1 MASPRRSPRFKLSP
15 KPKLPKKPRR
25 PKRVKNPAEDSV
37 RQANYQVELAAWE
50 AAKVEH
56 ENKMQKR
63 QAKQT
68 AGWKAARKS
77 AAEKDAP
84 PPAAPQAALSPPAL
98 AERGQ
103 TADAGTS
110 PMREPRHRLLRGD
123 LTRWLLE
130 VETVAARCGAGR
142 ASEVVFTHQRRFSG
156 LWFDPTPS
164 TEACLASSLTQPKP
178 RLMRACVCWR
188 AAQTSTD
195 ARVCVLARRLQ
206 IPVRSFGRCV

>member
-1 MASPRRSPRFKLSP
+1 MYIGTLSSQLADFTSRKLSCRKGISLNMSPRRSPRFKLSP

-84 PPAAPQAALSPPAL
+84 PPAAPQAALA
-98 AERGQ
+98 
-103 TADAGTS
+103 
-110 PMREPRHRLLRGD
+110 PRPH
-123 LTRWLLE
+123 
-130 VETVAARCGAGR
+130 
-142 ASEVVFTHQRRFSG
+142 S
-156 LWFDPTPS
+156 
-164 TEACLASSLTQPKP
+164 
-178 RLMRACVCWR
+178 
-188 AAQTSTD
+188 
-195 ARVCVLARRLQ
+195 
-206 IPVRSFGRCV
+206 